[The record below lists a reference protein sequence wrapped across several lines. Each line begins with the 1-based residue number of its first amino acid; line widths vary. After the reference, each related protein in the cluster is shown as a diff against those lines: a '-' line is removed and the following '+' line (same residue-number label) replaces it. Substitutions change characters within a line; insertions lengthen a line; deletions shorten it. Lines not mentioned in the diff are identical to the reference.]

1 MINHSQ
7 LFNVFIQ
14 CINHT
19 QQQPS
24 NSIILIIILLSYLS
38 SAWDIA
44 LIRVI
49 LSIGVTSQ
57 LTNSKSFNN
66 CIVPE
71 WLRLYIFFLPLMGS
85 WLPAGQQVIQLQI
98 PFLSLLLWTTPD
110 SKCCSSG
117 SQGNR
122 LKTLWL
128 TCKRFI
134 VVYFW
139 EHLWGS
145 KEGRKFEL
153 AHICNSECHQLHRD
167 LKS

>member
-1 MINHSQ
+1 MHQSYPAAA
-7 LFNVFIQ
+7 IQ
-14 CINHT
+14 FHNLNNYTFVISLQCLGYCTH
-19 QQQPS
+19 QS
-24 NSIILIIILLSYLS
+24 NP
-38 SAWDIA
+38 
-44 LIRVI
+44 
-49 LSIGVTSQ
+49 VTSQ

-66 CIVPE
+66 CIVSE